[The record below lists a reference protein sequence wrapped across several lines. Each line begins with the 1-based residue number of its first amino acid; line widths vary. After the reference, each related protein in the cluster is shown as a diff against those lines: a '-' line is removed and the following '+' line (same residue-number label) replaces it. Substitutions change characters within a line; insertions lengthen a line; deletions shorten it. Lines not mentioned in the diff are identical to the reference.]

1 MSYAE
6 DSRLPFVTIS
16 FCYLI
21 CILYSYSPTK
31 ANIYT
36 HSIYSIHIMLIFIL
50 KETFSRVLEPAIL
63 ISFTLH
69 INWGF
74 PQHKATTSV
83 DYTRPTGYKLPIAY
97 SETVCQDFCKDAHSL
112 TTENIVHNRVNEN
125 WNQWNAITAREKQIN
140 TSCVARVFKSVEQED
155 LWHRWWIRAASNR
168 WPVESTVHLLAIEKW
183 AQLPSS
189 CQ

>member
-1 MSYAE
+1 MKFSYWNSCFAVYF
-6 DSRLPFVTIS
+6 RV
-16 FCYLI
+16 
-21 CILYSYSPTK
+21 YSTSCGLLFFK
-31 ANIYT
+31 KDV
-36 HSIYSIHIMLIFIL
+36 LL
-50 KETFSRVLEPAIL
+50 KHVKDTFRVLELEIQ

-69 INWGF
+69 INLGF

-97 SETVCQDFCKDAHSL
+97 SERVCQDFCKDTHSL
-112 TTENIVHNRVNEN
+112 TTENIVHNHVNEN

-140 TSCVARVFKSVEQED
+140 TSCVARVLKAVEQRD
-155 LWHRWWIRAASNR
+155 LWHGWWIRAASNQ

-183 AQLPSS
+183 APAPPS